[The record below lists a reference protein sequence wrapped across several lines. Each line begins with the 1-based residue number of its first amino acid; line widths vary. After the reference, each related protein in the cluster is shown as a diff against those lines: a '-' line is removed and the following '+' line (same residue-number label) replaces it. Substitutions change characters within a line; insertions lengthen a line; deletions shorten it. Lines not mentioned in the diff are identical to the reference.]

1 MNKNKNKKNK
11 LNYKV
16 FLLIIALIVLG
27 ILVYNLFFK
36 AAPVKIEAMGERVSI
51 QSREHISQS
60 ETTQVYNSNPPTSGP
75 HAGAIKGGF
84 YSEEILD
91 INGVHNLEHGYIW
104 ITYRNISPVAQA
116 KLKKIAKRYSGRV
129 LVSERMA
136 NDTQIAMA
144 SWGRLDKMTESTFD
158 EDYALR
164 FIKKYTNKSP
174 EKFAK

>member
-1 MNKNKNKKNK
+1 MKNKNKGINFKI
-11 LNYKV
+11 
-16 FLLIIALIVLG
+16 LLPIILLIVLSVLG
-27 ILVYNLFFK
+27 YNQIFK
-36 AAPVKIEAMGERVSI
+36 TPSI
-51 QSREHISQS
+51 IMEDMSQSIPIQNRDHINQS
-60 ETTQVYNSNPPTSGP
+60 ETLQVYNSNPPTSGP

-91 INGVHNLEHGYIW
+91 INGVHNLEHGFIW
-104 ITYRNISPVAQA
+104 ITYRNISPNAIA
-116 KLKKIAKRYSGRV
+116 TLKKIAKRYSGRV
-129 LVSERMA
+129 LISERMA
-136 NDTQIAMA
+136 NDTQITLA

>member
-1 MNKNKNKKNK
+1 MKNKNKGINFKI
-11 LNYKV
+11 
-16 FLLIIALIVLG
+16 LLPIILLIVLSVLG
-27 ILVYNLFFK
+27 YNQIFK
-36 AAPVKIEAMGERVSI
+36 TPSI
-51 QSREHISQS
+51 IMEDMSKSIPIQNRDHINQS
-60 ETTQVYNSNPPTSGP
+60 ETLQVYNSNPPTSGP

>member
-1 MNKNKNKKNK
+1 MKNKNKGINFKI
-11 LNYKV
+11 
-16 FLLIIALIVLG
+16 LLPIILLIVLSVLG
-27 ILVYNLFFK
+27 YNQIFK
-36 AAPVKIEAMGERVSI
+36 TPSI
-51 QSREHISQS
+51 IMEDMSQSIPIQNRDHINQS
-60 ETTQVYNSNPPTSGP
+60 ETLQVYNSNPPTSGP

-104 ITYRNISPVAQA
+104 ITYRNISPDAIA
-116 KLKKIAKRYSGRV
+116 TLKKIAKRYSGRV

-144 SWGRLDKMTESTFD
+144 SWGRLDKMTESSLS
-158 EDYALR
+158 EDYVLR

>member
-1 MNKNKNKKNK
+1 MKNKNKGINFKI
-11 LNYKV
+11 
-16 FLLIIALIVLG
+16 LLPIILLIVLSVLG
-27 ILVYNLFFK
+27 YNQIFK
-36 AAPVKIEAMGERVSI
+36 TPSI
-51 QSREHISQS
+51 IMEDMSQSIPIQNRDHINQS
-60 ETTQVYNSNPPTSGP
+60 ETIQVYNSNPPTSGP

-91 INGVHNLEHGYIW
+91 INGVHNLEHGFIW
-104 ITYRNISPVAQA
+104 ITYRNISPNAIA
-116 KLKKIAKRYSGRV
+116 TLKKIAKRYSGRV

-136 NDTQIAMA
+136 NDTQITLA

>member
-1 MNKNKNKKNK
+1 MKNKNKGINFKI
-11 LNYKV
+11 
-16 FLLIIALIVLG
+16 LLPIILLIVLSVLG
-27 ILVYNLFFK
+27 YNQIFK
-36 AAPVKIEAMGERVSI
+36 TPSI
-51 QSREHISQS
+51 IMEDMSQSIPIQNRDHINQS
-60 ETTQVYNSNPPTSGP
+60 ETLQVYNSNPPTSGP

-116 KLKKIAKRYSGRV
+116 TLKKIAKRYSGRV

-144 SWGRLDKMTESTFD
+144 SWGRLDKMTESSLS
-158 EDYALR
+158 EDYVLR

>member
-1 MNKNKNKKNK
+1 MKNKNKGINFKI
-11 LNYKV
+11 
-16 FLLIIALIVLG
+16 LLPIILLIVLSVLG
-27 ILVYNLFFK
+27 YNQIFK
-36 AAPVKIEAMGERVSI
+36 TPSI
-51 QSREHISQS
+51 IMEDMSQSIPIQNRDHINQS
-60 ETTQVYNSNPPTSGP
+60 ETLQVYNSNPPTSGP

-84 YSEEILD
+84 YREEIFA

-116 KLKKIAKRYSGRV
+116 TLKKIAKRYSGRV

>member
-1 MNKNKNKKNK
+1 MKNKNKGINFKI
-11 LNYKV
+11 
-16 FLLIIALIVLG
+16 LLPIILLIVLSVLG
-27 ILVYNLFFK
+27 YNQIFK
-36 AAPVKIEAMGERVSI
+36 TPSI
-51 QSREHISQS
+51 IMEDMSQSFPIQNRDHINQS
-60 ETTQVYNSNPPTSGP
+60 ETVQVYNSNPPTSGP

-116 KLKKIAKRYSGRV
+116 TLKKIAKRYSGRV

-136 NDTQIAMA
+136 NDTQIAMT

>member
-1 MNKNKNKKNK
+1 MKNKNKGINFKI
-11 LNYKV
+11 
-16 FLLIIALIVLG
+16 LLPIILLIVLSVLG
-27 ILVYNLFFK
+27 YNQIFK
-36 AAPVKIEAMGERVSI
+36 TPSI
-51 QSREHISQS
+51 IMEDMSQSIPIQNRDHINQS
-60 ETTQVYNSNPPTSGP
+60 ETIQVYNSNPPTSGP

-104 ITYRNISPVAQA
+104 ITYRNISPNAIA
-116 KLKKIAKRYSGRV
+116 TLKKIAKRYSGRV

-136 NDTQIAMA
+136 NDTQITLA

>member
-1 MNKNKNKKNK
+1 MKNKNKGINFKI
-11 LNYKV
+11 
-16 FLLIIALIVLG
+16 LLPIILLIVLSVLG
-27 ILVYNLFFK
+27 YNQIFK
-36 AAPVKIEAMGERVSI
+36 TPSI
-51 QSREHISQS
+51 IMEDMSQSIPIQNRDHINQS
-60 ETTQVYNSNPPTSGP
+60 ETLQVYNSNPPTSGP

-104 ITYRNISPVAQA
+104 ITYRNISPDVIAT
-116 KLKKIAKRYSGRV
+116 LKKIAKRYSGRV

-144 SWGRLDKMTESTFD
+144 SWARLDKMTESTFD

>member
-1 MNKNKNKKNK
+1 MKNKNKGINFKI
-11 LNYKV
+11 
-16 FLLIIALIVLG
+16 LLPIILLIVLSVLG
-27 ILVYNLFFK
+27 YNQIFK
-36 AAPVKIEAMGERVSI
+36 TPSI
-51 QSREHISQS
+51 IMADMSKSIPIQNRDHINQS
-60 ETTQVYNSNPPTSGP
+60 ETLQVYNSNPPTSGP

-116 KLKKIAKRYSGRV
+116 TLKKIAKRYSGRV

-144 SWGRLDKMTESTFD
+144 SWGRLDKMTESSLS
-158 EDYALR
+158 EDYVLR

>member
-1 MNKNKNKKNK
+1 MKNKNKGINFKI
-11 LNYKV
+11 
-16 FLLIIALIVLG
+16 LLPIILLIVLSVLG
-27 ILVYNLFFK
+27 YNQIFK
-36 AAPVKIEAMGERVSI
+36 TPSI
-51 QSREHISQS
+51 IMEDMSQSFPIQNRDHINQS

-116 KLKKIAKRYSGRV
+116 TLKKIAKRYSGRV

-136 NDTQIAMA
+136 NDTQIAMT

>member
-1 MNKNKNKKNK
+1 MKNKNKGINFKI
-11 LNYKV
+11 
-16 FLLIIALIVLG
+16 LLPIIFLIVLSVLG
-27 ILVYNLFFK
+27 YNQIFK
-36 AAPVKIEAMGERVSI
+36 TPSI
-51 QSREHISQS
+51 IMEDMSQSIPIQNRDHINQS
-60 ETTQVYNSNPPTSGP
+60 ETLQVYNSNPPTSGP

-116 KLKKIAKRYSGRV
+116 TLKKIAKRYSGRV

>member
-1 MNKNKNKKNK
+1 MKKNKNKNKI
-11 LNYKV
+11 KV
-16 FLLIIALIVLG
+16 LLITIGVIALSMLAYSQI
-27 ILVYNLFFK
+27 FK
-36 AAPVKIEAMGERVSI
+36 TPSI
-51 QSREHISQS
+51 IMEDMSKSIPIQNRDHINQS
-60 ETTQVYNSNPPTSGP
+60 ETLQVYNSNPPTSGP

-104 ITYRNISPVAQA
+104 ITYRNISPNAIA
-116 KLKKIAKRYSGRV
+116 TLKKIAKRYSGRV

>member
-1 MNKNKNKKNK
+1 MKNKNKGINFKI
-11 LNYKV
+11 
-16 FLLIIALIVLG
+16 LLPIIFLIVLSVLG
-27 ILVYNLFFK
+27 YNQIFK
-36 AAPVKIEAMGERVSI
+36 TPSI
-51 QSREHISQS
+51 IMEDMSQSIPIQNRDHINQS
-60 ETTQVYNSNPPTSGP
+60 ETLQVYNSNPPTSGP

-104 ITYRNISPVAQA
+104 ITYRNISPDVIAT
-116 KLKKIAKRYSGRV
+116 LKKIAKRYSGRV

>member
-1 MNKNKNKKNK
+1 MKNKNKGINFKI
-11 LNYKV
+11 
-16 FLLIIALIVLG
+16 LLPIILLIVLSVLG
-27 ILVYNLFFK
+27 YNQIFK
-36 AAPVKIEAMGERVSI
+36 TPSI
-51 QSREHISQS
+51 IMEDMSQSIPIQNRDHINQS
-60 ETTQVYNSNPPTSGP
+60 ETLQVYNSNPPTSGP

-116 KLKKIAKRYSGRV
+116 TLKKIAKRYSGRV

-136 NDTQIAMA
+136 NDTQITLAF
-144 SWGRLDKMTESTFD
+144 WGRLDKMTESTFD

>member
-1 MNKNKNKKNK
+1 MKNKNKGINFKI
-11 LNYKV
+11 
-16 FLLIIALIVLG
+16 LLPIILLIVLSVLG
-27 ILVYNLFFK
+27 YNQIFK
-36 AAPVKIEAMGERVSI
+36 TPSI
-51 QSREHISQS
+51 IMEDMSQSIPIQNRDHINQS
-60 ETTQVYNSNPPTSGP
+60 ETVQAYNSNPPTSGP

-104 ITYRNISPVAQA
+104 ITYRNISPNAIA
-116 KLKKIAKRYSGRV
+116 TLKKIAKRYSGRV

-136 NDTQIAMA
+136 NDTQITLA

>member
-1 MNKNKNKKNK
+1 MKNKNKGINFKI
-11 LNYKV
+11 
-16 FLLIIALIVLG
+16 LLPIILLIVLSVLG
-27 ILVYNLFFK
+27 YNQIFK
-36 AAPVKIEAMGERVSI
+36 TPSI
-51 QSREHISQS
+51 IMEDMSQSIPIQNRDHINQS
-60 ETTQVYNSNPPTSGP
+60 ETLQVYNSNPPTSGP

-104 ITYRNISPVAQA
+104 ITYRNISPDVIAT
-116 KLKKIAKRYSGRV
+116 LKKIAKRYSGRV

-164 FIKKYTNKSP
+164 FIKKYTHKSP

>member
-1 MNKNKNKKNK
+1 MKNKNKGINFKI
-11 LNYKV
+11 
-16 FLLIIALIVLG
+16 LLPIILLIVLSVLG
-27 ILVYNLFFK
+27 YNQIFK
-36 AAPVKIEAMGERVSI
+36 TPSI
-51 QSREHISQS
+51 IMEDMSQSIPIQNRDHINQS
-60 ETTQVYNSNPPTSGP
+60 ETLQVYNSNPPTSGP

-116 KLKKIAKRYSGRV
+116 TLKKIAKRYSGRV

-136 NDTQIAMA
+136 NDTQITLA

>member
-1 MNKNKNKKNK
+1 MKNKNKGINFKI
-11 LNYKV
+11 
-16 FLLIIALIVLG
+16 LLPIILLIVLSVLG
-27 ILVYNLFFK
+27 YNQIFK
-36 AAPVKIEAMGERVSI
+36 TPSI
-51 QSREHISQS
+51 IMEDMSQSIPIQNRDHINQS
-60 ETTQVYNSNPPTSGP
+60 ETLQVYNSNPPTSGP

-104 ITYRNISPVAQA
+104 ITYRNISSAVIAT
-116 KLKKIAKRYSGRV
+116 LKKIAKRYSGRV

>member
-1 MNKNKNKKNK
+1 MKNKNKGINFKI
-11 LNYKV
+11 
-16 FLLIIALIVLG
+16 LLPIILLIVLSVLG
-27 ILVYNLFFK
+27 YNQIFK
-36 AAPVKIEAMGERVSI
+36 TPSI
-51 QSREHISQS
+51 IMEDMSQSIPIQNRDHINQS
-60 ETTQVYNSNPPTSGP
+60 ETVQVYNSNPPTSGP

-104 ITYRNISPVAQA
+104 ITYRNISPNAIA
-116 KLKKIAKRYSGRV
+116 TLKKIAKRYSGRV

-136 NDTQIAMA
+136 NDTQITLA

-158 EDYALR
+158 EDYVLR

>member
-1 MNKNKNKKNK
+1 MKNKNKGINFKI
-11 LNYKV
+11 
-16 FLLIIALIVLG
+16 LLPIILLIVLSVLG
-27 ILVYNLFFK
+27 YNQIFK
-36 AAPVKIEAMGERVSI
+36 TPSI
-51 QSREHISQS
+51 IMEDMSQSIPIQNRDHINQS
-60 ETTQVYNSNPPTSGP
+60 ETVQVYNSNPPTSGP

-91 INGVHNLEHGYIW
+91 INGVHNLEHGFIW
-104 ITYRNISPVAQA
+104 ITYRNISPNAIA
-116 KLKKIAKRYSGRV
+116 TLKKIAKRYSGRV

-136 NDTQIAMA
+136 NDTQITLA

>member
-1 MNKNKNKKNK
+1 MKNKNKGINFKI
-11 LNYKV
+11 
-16 FLLIIALIVLG
+16 LLPIILLIVLSVLG
-27 ILVYNLFFK
+27 YNQIFK
-36 AAPVKIEAMGERVSI
+36 TPSI
-51 QSREHISQS
+51 IMEDMSQSIPIQNRDHINQS
-60 ETTQVYNSNPPTSGP
+60 ETLQVYTSNPPTSGP

-116 KLKKIAKRYSGRV
+116 TLKKIAKRYSGRV

>member
-1 MNKNKNKKNK
+1 MKNKNKGINFKI
-11 LNYKV
+11 
-16 FLLIIALIVLG
+16 LLPIILLIVLSVLG
-27 ILVYNLFFK
+27 YNQIFK
-36 AAPVKIEAMGERVSI
+36 TPSI
-51 QSREHISQS
+51 IMEDMSQSIPIQNRDHINQS
-60 ETTQVYNSNPPTSGP
+60 ETLQVYNSNPPTSGP

-116 KLKKIAKRYSGRV
+116 TLKKIAKRYSGRV

>member
-1 MNKNKNKKNK
+1 MKNKNKGINFKI
-11 LNYKV
+11 
-16 FLLIIALIVLG
+16 LLPIILLIVLSVLG
-27 ILVYNLFFK
+27 YNQIFK
-36 AAPVKIEAMGERVSI
+36 TPSI
-51 QSREHISQS
+51 IMEDMSQSIPIQNRDHINQS
-60 ETTQVYNSNPPTSGP
+60 ETLQVYNSNPPTSGP

-104 ITYRNISPVAQA
+104 ITYRNISPNAIA
-116 KLKKIAKRYSGRV
+116 TLKKIAKRYSGRV

-136 NDTQIAMA
+136 NDTQITLA

>member
-1 MNKNKNKKNK
+1 MKNKNKGINFKI
-11 LNYKV
+11 
-16 FLLIIALIVLG
+16 LLPIILLIVLSVLG
-27 ILVYNLFFK
+27 YNQIFK
-36 AAPVKIEAMGERVSI
+36 TPSI
-51 QSREHISQS
+51 IMEDMSQSIPIQNRDHINQS
-60 ETTQVYNSNPPTSGP
+60 ETLQVYNSNPPTSGP

-129 LVSERMA
+129 LVSKRMA

>member
-1 MNKNKNKKNK
+1 MKKNKNKI
-11 LNYKV
+11 KV
-16 FLLIIALIVLG
+16 LLITIGVIALSMLAYSQI
-27 ILVYNLFFK
+27 FK
-36 AAPVKIEAMGERVSI
+36 TPSI
-51 QSREHISQS
+51 IMEDMSKSIPIQNRDHINQS
-60 ETTQVYNSNPPTSGP
+60 ETLQVYNSNPPTSGP

>member
-1 MNKNKNKKNK
+1 MKNKNKGINFKI
-11 LNYKV
+11 
-16 FLLIIALIVLG
+16 LLPIILLIVLSVLG
-27 ILVYNLFFK
+27 YNQIFK
-36 AAPVKIEAMGERVSI
+36 TPSI
-51 QSREHISQS
+51 IMADMSKSIPIQNRDHINQS
-60 ETTQVYNSNPPTSGP
+60 ETLQVYNSNPPTSGP

-116 KLKKIAKRYSGRV
+116 TLKKIAKRYSGRV

>member
-1 MNKNKNKKNK
+1 MKNKNKGINFKI
-11 LNYKV
+11 
-16 FLLIIALIVLG
+16 LLPIILLIVLSVLG
-27 ILVYNLFFK
+27 YNQIFK
-36 AAPVKIEAMGERVSI
+36 TPSI
-51 QSREHISQS
+51 IMEDMSQSIPIQNRDHVNQS
-60 ETTQVYNSNPPTSGP
+60 ETLQVYNSNPPTSGP

-116 KLKKIAKRYSGRV
+116 TLKKIAKRYSGRV
-129 LVSERMA
+129 LVSKRMA

-158 EDYALR
+158 EDYVLR